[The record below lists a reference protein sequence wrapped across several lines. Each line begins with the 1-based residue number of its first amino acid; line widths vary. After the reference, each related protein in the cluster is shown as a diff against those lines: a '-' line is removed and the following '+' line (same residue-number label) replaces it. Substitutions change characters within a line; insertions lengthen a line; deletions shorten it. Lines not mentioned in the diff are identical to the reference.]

1 MKKIVFFA
9 ILALCYVSTYSQAPE
24 KVSYQAVIRD
34 ASGNV
39 RADVNIVLQLSILHG
54 SATGTAVYT
63 ESHNV
68 RTSAFGLVNLALGGG
83 TVDFGTFNTIDW
95 AAGPYFVKVKVDG
108 VEYGTSQVLSVP
120 YALYAKKAANGFSGT
135 WADLTGKPTFAAVA
149 TSGAFADLLS
159 KPTTLAGYG
168 ITDADGSIT
177 NELQTLSLSGTQLTL
192 SNTGGTVTLPASG
205 GGDNWGTQSV
215 VTNTT
220 LTGTGTA
227 ASPLA
232 VANTVITPSWSK
244 IQGIPAG
251 FTDGTDNVD
260 DADNSITNE
269 IQALSLSG
277 TTLSL
282 SNGGGSVTLPSSG
295 TGDNWGTQ
303 AVVTNNTLTGTGTAA
318 SPLAVA
324 NSVIT
329 PTWANIQSKPV
340 FSVVATSGTFADLLS
355 KPTTLVGYGITDA
368 VTITGNQTITGIKTF
383 SNDLSVSGLTIGNG
397 KNAVSSNTANGYHA
411 LYSNTTGYDNTA
423 IGYAALYANTE
434 GYRNTAN
441 GYRALQSNTTGY
453 GNSANGY
460 HALYAN
466 TEGYS
471 NTANG
476 YAALSS
482 NTTGDSNTAN
492 GYAALK
498 SNTTGYFNTANGYY
512 SLFSNTEGSSNT
524 ANGYSSLFSNT
535 TGDRNT
541 ANGFYALDLNT
552 EGEGN
557 TAHGY
562 GALYSNT
569 TGNFNTAIG
578 YFSNVTS
585 GNLTNATALGNYA
598 IVNASNKVR
607 IGNSDVTVIE
617 GQVNWS
623 VGSDRRLKENIEYSD
638 KLGLEFV
645 NGLKTT
651 TFTYKNDPAK
661 RHHDG
666 LIAQDVK
673 ETLDKLGM
681 TFSGLAESDNEEK
694 TFNLSYAEFVI
705 PLINS
710 VKELNNKN
718 QGQQNRIEDLQK
730 EINELKY
737 LVNSLIANQTVQGNK

>member
-9 ILALCYVSTYSQAPE
+9 ILALYCISTYSQAPE

-39 RADVNIVLQLSILHG
+39 RAEANVVIQLSILKG

-68 RTSAFGLVNLALGGG
+68 RTNAFGLVNLALGGG

-149 TSGAFADLLS
+149 TSGTFADLLS

-192 SNTGGTVTLPASG
+192 SNSGGTVTLPASG

-232 VANTVITPSWSK
+232 VAN
-244 IQGIPAG
+244 
-251 FTDGTDNVD
+251 
-260 DADNSITNE
+260 
-269 IQALSLSG
+269 
-277 TTLSL
+277 
-282 SNGGGSVTLPSSG
+282 
-295 TGDNWGTQ
+295 
-303 AVVTNNTLTGTGTAA
+303 
-318 SPLAVA
+318 
-324 NSVIT
+324 SVIT

-340 FSVVATSGTFADLLS
+340 FSAVATTGTFADLLS

-383 SNDLSVSGLTIGNG
+383 SNDLLVNGLAIGKGN
-397 KNAVSSNTANGYHA
+397 NAISSNTAIGNSV
-411 LYSNTTGYDNTA
+411 LFSNTTGYDNTA
-423 IGYAALYANTE
+423 NGYRALYSNTE

-441 GYRALQSNTTGY
+441 GYRALFSNTTGFR
-453 GNSANGY
+453 NTASGY

-466 TEGYS
+466 ATGWYNTANGFDALSSNTIGHSNTANGNSALSANTEGNSNTATGNAALKSNTTGNSNTANGNSALSANTTGYS
-471 NTANG
+471 NTATGNELLYSNTTGTYNTANGYGALSHNITGAYNTANG
-476 YAALSS
+476 YAAL
-482 NTTGDSNTAN
+482 
-492 GYAALK
+492 
-498 SNTTGYFNTANGYY
+498 
-512 SLFSNTEGSSNT
+512 
-524 ANGYSSLFSNT
+524 
-535 TGDRNT
+535 
-541 ANGFYALDLNT
+541 
-552 EGEGN
+552 
-557 TAHGY
+557 
-562 GALYSNT
+562 YSNT
-569 TGNFNTAIG
+569 TGQYNTAFG
-578 YFSNVTS
+578 NNSDVSS
-585 GNLTNATALGNYA
+585 GNLTNATAIGNNA
-598 IVNASNKVR
+598 RVNASNKVR
-607 IGNSDVTVIE
+607 IGNASVTVIE

-623 VGSDRRLKENIEYSD
+623 VGSDRRLKENIGYSD
-638 KLGLEFV
+638 KIGLEFV
-645 NGLKTT
+645 TGLETA
-651 TFTYKNDPAK
+651 TFTYKNDPDK

-673 ETLDKLGM
+673 NVLDKSGL
-681 TFSGLAESDNEEK
+681 TFSGLVESDNEEK
-694 TFNLSYAEFVI
+694 ILNLSYAEFVI

-718 QGQQNRIEDLQK
+718 QGQQKQIENLQE
-730 EINELKY
+730 EINELKF
-737 LVNSLIANQTVQGNK
+737 LVASLIAKTTEQVNK